1 MQRVTTYIQGSIA
14 ELKKVIWPT
23 RRQAITLAIVVVVV
37 SIVIGLY
44 LSGLDAIL
52 RAGLQALIKKGQ

>member
-37 SIVIGLY
+37 SIVIGIY

>member
-23 RRQAITLAIVVVVV
+23 RRQAITLAVVVIVV
-37 SIVIGLY
+37 SIVIGIF

-52 RAGLQALIKKGQ
+52 RAGLEALIKKGQ